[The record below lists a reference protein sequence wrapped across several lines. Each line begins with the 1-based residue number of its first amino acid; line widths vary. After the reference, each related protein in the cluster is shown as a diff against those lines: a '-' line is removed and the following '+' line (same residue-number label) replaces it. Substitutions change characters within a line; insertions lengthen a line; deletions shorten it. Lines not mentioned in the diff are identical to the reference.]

1 MLCELYFTVF
11 IIANSPANKAKWA
24 EIRKR
29 EAEEHHH

>member
-1 MLCELYFTVF
+1 VQIIFI

-29 EAEEHHH
+29 EAAEHHH